1 MPPVVTDTG
10 PLNYLILI
18 EAVRT
23 LPRLFSA
30 VLIPPGVREELSH
43 AKAPSLVREW
53 VAQPPAWLTI
63 VNPESSSPSELASLV
78 PAERQ
83 AIAIAVQEEAALLI
97 DDREGVAEARRRGIA
112 VIGTLAVLAR
122 AAQRGWVDLPE
133 MFRRLRAT
141 SFRSPVHLMAR
152 MLEEDA
158 LRRK

>member
-1 MPPVVTDTG
+1 MPPVVADTG

-18 EAVRT
+18 EAVGT

-97 DDREGVAEARRRGIA
+97 DDREGVAEGAKKGHRGDRNISGTRPGGSEGLGRSARNVSA
-112 VIGTLAVLAR
+112 SPSDA
-122 AAQRGWVDLPE
+122 
-133 MFRRLRAT
+133 F
-141 SFRSPVHLMAR
+141 FRSPVHVMA
-152 MLEEDA
+152 A
-158 LRRK
+158 